1 MRLPDQFKRVAKR
14 VCLVLPFRL
23 LVLLSAFSVVK
34 AEVIVSSLSGTNY
47 LTSVSFS
54 PLAWSASSFQ
64 TGTNLCE
71 FNAVSIALNNG
82 VIAARAFLYSDVS
95 GRPAIPLTDCG
106 IRQVTNTA
114 GLVAFAPVTPVKLN
128 PATVYWVVVG
138 NVSTNAGMNVP
149 LANSFVLSSLDFVG
163 VPGSI
168 MTLSISAGS
177 GNGSGDL
184 PPSSWQAPSTFF
196 ALLFKVEGTP
206 ITAPFLRNCKYENGQ
221 VSFEASVT
229 SGMTVVAQSATD
241 QTNWVSFSTN
251 ISSGDFMSF
260 TNSDVTPLGKKFFRA
275 YYQY

>member
-1 MRLPDQFKRVAKR
+1 MRLPDLFKRVAKR
-14 VCLVLPFRL
+14 VCLVLPLRL
-23 LVLLSAFSVVK
+23 LVLLSVFSVVK
-34 AEVIVSSLSGTNY
+34 AEVIVSSLSSTNY

-54 PLAWSASSFQ
+54 PLAWAASSFQ
-64 TGTNLCE
+64 TDTNLWN
-71 FNAVSIALNNG
+71 FNTVSIALYDG
-82 VIAARAFLYSDVS
+82 AITARAFLYSDAS

-106 IRQVTNTA
+106 IRQVTNTT

-138 NVSTNAGMNVP
+138 NVSTNAGMTVP
-149 LANSFVLSSLDFVG
+149 LANSFVQSSLDFVG

-168 MTLSISAGS
+168 MTLSITGS
-177 GNGSGDL
+177 GSGSGDL
-184 PPSSWQAPSTFF
+184 PPSSWGDPSTFF

-206 ITAPFLRNCKYENGQ
+206 IAAPVLRNCKYENGQ
-221 VSFEASVT
+221 VSFEVGSA

-251 ISSGDFMSF
+251 VCSGDFMSF